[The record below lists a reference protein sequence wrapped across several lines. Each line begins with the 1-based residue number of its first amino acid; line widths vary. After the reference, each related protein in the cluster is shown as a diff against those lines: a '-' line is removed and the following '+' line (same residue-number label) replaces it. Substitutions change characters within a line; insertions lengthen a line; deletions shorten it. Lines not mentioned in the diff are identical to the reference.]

1 MNKMG
6 NYVTKL
12 RGLQDTFSSAFEG
25 SILLGCSAMS
35 LGDTLDVPRQQDGLI
50 FKGGNVH

>member
-1 MNKMG
+1 M
-6 NYVTKL
+6 KL
-12 RGLQDTFSSAFEG
+12 CGLQDAFSGAFEG
-25 SILLGCSAMS
+25 SVLLRYSALS